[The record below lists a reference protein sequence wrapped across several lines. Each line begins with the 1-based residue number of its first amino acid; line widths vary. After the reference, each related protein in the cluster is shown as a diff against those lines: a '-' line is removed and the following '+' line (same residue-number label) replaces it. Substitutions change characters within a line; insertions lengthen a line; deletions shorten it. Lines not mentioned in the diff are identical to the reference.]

1 MSIAI
6 CKKTFSILAFDL
18 RSNAGFLLRHGRCV
32 IITLTICTGNPKIR
46 KSAFHKEIYEDCL
59 GFSWWQKLEQKLSTA
74 IATRRTA
81 KISWFLIGIW
91 EKLKNMF
98 LSVSR
103 LIATSWIHEA
113 YHLLNLLNTP
123 LQIHYRDMKVNN
135 LSKSPSLALFFIW
148 KLCWSFLLKV
158 VITIFLLVCFLS
170 QKESTCEK
178 RKNIFTSLRK
188 RSWDNQILTF
198 QIFKCREVIKCPSMK
213 HETNFTE

>member
-1 MSIAI
+1 MTKART
-6 CKKTFSILAFDL
+6 KTFNCNSHQE
-18 RSNAGFLLRHGRCV
+18 NC
-32 IITLTICTGNPKIR
+32 
-46 KSAFHKEIYEDCL
+46 ED
-59 GFSWWQKLEQKLSTA
+59 
-74 IATRRTA
+74 
-81 KISWFLIGIW
+81 FLISDWNLGKV
-91 EKLKNMF
+91 EEHVPF
-98 LSVSR
+98 SVQTCDHF
-103 LIATSWIHEA
+103 IATSWIHEA

>member
-18 RSNAGFLLRHGRCV
+18 RSNAGFLLRHGGCV
-32 IITLTICTGNPKIR
+32 IITLTICTGNLKIR

-135 LSKSPSLALFFIW
+135 LSKSPSLALFFHLKIVLELSCKGCYHYIFASLFFKSKGEHLW
-148 KLCWSFLLKV
+148 K
-158 VITIFLLVCFLS
+158 
-170 QKESTCEK
+170 KEK
-178 RKNIFTSLRK
+178 YFYFTSKAFLR
-188 RSWDNQILTF
+188 
-198 QIFKCREVIKCPSMK
+198 
-213 HETNFTE
+213 